1 MKDVCEMME
10 ESKTEIT
17 IVSGER
23 LEKGGP
29 KKWKG
34 AMVNVRGESLHPF
47 MMHKCT
53 TLTDISSKYY
63 STLNLLL
70 REHFEVAN
78 AHNIRTIGGNQ
89 T

>member
-29 KKWKG
+29 KK
-34 AMVNVRGESLHPF
+34 
-47 MMHKCT
+47 
-53 TLTDISSKYY
+53 
-63 STLNLLL
+63 
-70 REHFEVAN
+70 
-78 AHNIRTIGGNQ
+78 
-89 T
+89 